1 MFKLPILTLICC
13 VFLAAF
19 VWLFCAYQDQG
30 GVLVVSGRSG
40 MTVFTL
46 VIVGIAGLVAAMC
59 HARDERV
66 RAKVSPHHMFGY
78 PELGLCCLVLLG
90 NLLLGALTIIDA
102 ARD

>member
-1 MFKLPILTLICC
+1 MFKLPILTLIGG

-19 VWLFCAYQDQG
+19 VWLFSAYQDPN
-30 GVLVVSGRSG
+30 GVFVVSGSSG

-46 VIVGIAGLVAAMC
+46 VIVGIAGLVGAMC
-59 HARDERV
+59 QARDDRV
-66 RAKVSPHHMFGY
+66 KARVSPHHMFGY